1 MRLTPVSRSDLIER
15 LRVLGWQ
22 GPFPGRKHQHMAKG
36 NIQLTIPNP
45 HGGREIGVNLLQV
58 ILKEAG
64 ISRDEWLSRR

>member
-1 MRLTPVSRSDLIER
+1 
-15 LRVLGWQ
+15 
-22 GPFPGRKHQHMAKG
+22 MAKG

-45 HGGREIGVNLLQV
+45 HGGREIGVNLLQI